1 MNRICW
7 NFPIQPSL
15 IIDQEL
21 KRGVKQNALTSLFT
35 FHSNLSLNSSSVHE
49 PMALGGLVSVSVTK
63 LRLQTVSTWLSTISD
78 VWCSPP
84 FLKACIYFSPLLPSF
99 PLTAKCSGLQIAGG
113 WRICVAVLPRR
124 IEEPSSHPLRM
135 TPAVLDPTPLTRFI
149 NGVNHFT
156 YLTLHTHFQH
166 YDRQLF
172 IALLC
177 VCACVCVYRTIGG
190 YWGVMLRSILSVVF
204 LYVIWKSHGGFK
216 DRLTHRTTTM
226 IEQTNTQYHNK
237 NTGHTKYNNW
247 QHNISLI
254 CSHVCDHH

>member
-1 MNRICW
+1 M
-7 NFPIQPSL
+7 
-15 IIDQEL
+15 DQEL

-63 LRLQTVSTWLSTISD
+63 LRLQTASTWLSTISD

-135 TPAVLDPTPLTRFI
+135 TPAVLDPPPLTRFI

-177 VCACVCVYRTIGG
+177 VCVRVCVQDD
-190 YWGVMLRSILSVVF
+190 WGILRCAAQEHFICSLFVCNMKEP
-204 LYVIWKSHGGFK
+204 WGFQ
-216 DRLTHRTTTM
+216 RQTHRITTL
-226 IEQTNTQYHNK
+226 IGQTNTQYHNK
-237 NTGHTKYNNW
+237 NTGHTKHNNW